1 MPDRAVVDDW
11 PELTAEEER
20 AMFIYTPPG
29 LLRQELEEEDE
40 PTPRPLVAISE
51 DRQWREEVGA
61 QYGDPGAG
69 SGAVGDGVAVM
80 ESQRSCFNRDG
91 TPKKRF
97 VTSHRADWVAWKMM
111 KRWGDSLESYQC
123 PVCNGFHLGHAGERS

>member
-51 DRQWREEVGA
+51 DRQWAVLPGPGTTVALGWAILHHRSEPLPMTQRETT
-61 QYGDPGAG
+61 
-69 SGAVGDGVAVM
+69 
-80 ESQRSCFNRDG
+80 QRWVVEDYAEDTG
-91 TPKKRF
+91 QDA
-97 VTSHRADWVAWKMM
+97 ADVLSAW
-111 KRWGDSLESYQC
+111 LEGRQ
-123 PVCNGFHLGHAGERS
+123 G